1 MNNNIKGRVIILEDD
16 VVLAGHISQI
26 IQKQGYEVLHTTN
39 SDAFFNELRN
49 FKPDVILMDV
59 FLIGSRLN
67 GIQVMRYLRD
77 NLDLNYKVIVI
88 SGEANT
94 IQIAEIREL
103 GAYHFIEKGSNFNT
117 SQLMLHI
124 DNAVTLKRQEEEH
137 IGLQIEFINL
147 KKQFTRSF
155 PLIGESAAVKKVRAQ
170 ISKLAEVD
178 EDLFLVGET
187 GTGKEVAANYY
198 YINSRRFGKIMRTVN
213 CSALTET
220 IIESELFGHVK
231 GSFTDADRNK
241 TGFFEECSN
250 GLLFLDEV
258 TNLSVK
264 AQAKILR
271 AIENKEIQVVGGNL
285 KKVDT
290 RLIFASN
297 ADVNTLSD
305 ANIIRRDL
313 FYRIEGNIVEL
324 PPLRERGADIL
335 LLISYFLTNFS
346 PQFNINDQMD
356 LKAILDQLLEYP
368 WPGNIRELKNFCKF
382 IMINEKEI
390 TNAVILKHLK
400 NKINHN
406 YGKEES
412 GLEKYLGIA
421 NIRDSTA
428 AFERDYI
435 LHYLREHEGR
445 VSSTAKAIGIERT
458 TLYKKMKLFG
468 INAAYED

>member
-1 MNNNIKGRVIILEDD
+1 MKGKVIILEDD
-16 VVLAGHISQI
+16 VVLSTNVGNI
-26 IQKQGYEVLHTTN
+26 IQRHGYEVLQTTN

-49 FKPDVILMDV
+49 FKPDVILLDV
-59 FLIGSRLN
+59 FLIGSPLN
-67 GIQVMRYLRD
+67 GIQVLRYLRD

-88 SGEANT
+88 SGEANS
-94 IQIAEIREL
+94 QQVSEIREL
-103 GAYHFIEKGSNFNT
+103 GAYHFIEKGASFNT
-117 SQLMLHI
+117 NQLLLHI

-155 PLIGESAAVKKVRAQ
+155 PFIGESEVIKQVRAQ

-198 YINSRRFGKIMRTVN
+198 YINSRRFGKMFHTVN

-231 GSFTDADRNK
+231 GSFTDASKNK

-258 TNLSVK
+258 TNLSLK

-271 AIENKEIQVVGGNL
+271 AIENKEIQVVGGNM
-285 KKVDT
+285 KKVNT
-290 RLIFASN
+290 RLVFATN
-297 ADVNTLSD
+297 AEPSSLSD
-305 ANIIRRDL
+305 PNILRKDL
-313 FYRIEGNIVEL
+313 FFRIEGNIVEL
-324 PPLRERGADIL
+324 PPLREREKDIL
-335 LLISYFLTNFS
+335 LIMSYFLTS
-346 PQFNINDQMD
+346 YSSQYDFNDKLDLEALYDDLMD
-356 LKAILDQLLEYP
+356 YT
-368 WPGNIRELKNFCKF
+368 WPGNIRELMNFCKF

-390 TNAVILKHLK
+390 TNNIILKHLRQK
-400 NKINHN
+400 VNHTAYTTEN
-406 YGKEES
+406 AVD
-412 GLEKYLGIA
+412 KYLSIS

-435 LHYLREHEGR
+435 LHYLKEYDWR
-445 VSSTAKAIGIERT
+445 VSATAKAIGIERT
-458 TLYKKMKLFG
+458 TLYKKMKLLG
-468 INAAYED
+468 INPVYSEE

>member
-1 MNNNIKGRVIILEDD
+1 MKGKVIILEDD
-16 VVLAGHISQI
+16 VVLSTNVGNI
-26 IQKQGYEVLHTTN
+26 IQRHGYEVLQTTN

-49 FKPDVILMDV
+49 FKPDVILLDV
-59 FLIGSRLN
+59 FLIGSPLN
-67 GIQVMRYLRD
+67 GIQVLRYLRD

-88 SGEANT
+88 SGEANL
-94 IQIAEIREL
+94 QQVSEIREL
-103 GAYHFIEKGSNFNT
+103 GAYHFIEKGASFNT
-117 SQLMLHI
+117 NQLLLHI

-155 PLIGESAAVKKVRAQ
+155 PFIGESEVIKQVRAQ

-178 EDLFLVGET
+178 EDFFLVGET

-198 YINSRRFGKIMRTVN
+198 YINSRRFGKMFHTVN

-231 GSFTDADRNK
+231 GSFTDASKNK

-258 TNLSVK
+258 TNLSLK

-271 AIENKEIQVVGGNL
+271 AIENKEIQVVGGNM
-285 KKVDT
+285 KKVNT
-290 RLIFASN
+290 RLVFATN
-297 ADVNTLSD
+297 AEPSSLSD
-305 ANIIRRDL
+305 PNILRKDL
-313 FYRIEGNIVEL
+313 FFRIEGNIVEL
-324 PPLRERGADIL
+324 PPLREREKDIL
-335 LLISYFLTNFS
+335 LIMSYFLTS
-346 PQFNINDQMD
+346 YSSQYDFNDKLDLEALYDDLMD
-356 LKAILDQLLEYP
+356 YT
-368 WPGNIRELKNFCKF
+368 WPGNIRELMNFCKF

-390 TNAVILKHLK
+390 TNNIILKHLRQK
-400 NKINHN
+400 VNHTAYTTEN
-406 YGKEES
+406 AVD
-412 GLEKYLGIA
+412 KYLSIS

-435 LHYLREHEGR
+435 LHYLKEYDWR
-445 VSSTAKAIGIERT
+445 VSATAKAIGIERT
-458 TLYKKMKLFG
+458 TLYKKMKLLG
-468 INAAYED
+468 INPVYSEE